1 MMKSRITSV
10 AACASLALAA
20 TLLAGCTTSG
30 STNNT
35 SGAGQTITVWSGQNQ
50 ADRVATT
57 QKIIAG
63 FTKQTGIKVKLV
75 AVDDSQLVQLTE
87 SAALS
92 GKLPDV
98 MGAVSLA
105 EVRQFETQKL
115 INTDAAAAIVKN
127 LGAKTFAASALSLEK
142 DGSTQLAVPDSAWA
156 QVLIYRKDLFAKA
169 GLQPPTTYAAIE
181 KAAKVLTKS
190 GQYGITLATDPAD
203 VFTEQSFESL
213 ALGNGCQLV
222 SSKGNVTVNSSACRQ
237 TWDLYGQL
245 AQKYSPQGTQT
256 VDTTRATYFAGQA
269 AMVSWSTYILGELGG
284 LQNDE
289 LPSCP
294 QCKSDPQWL
303 AKNSGIVT
311 AVQGP
316 DGKSASTYGQA
327 TGWVVTKSA
336 KAAASEK
343 FVEYMMSNGYL
354 KWLGM
359 SPEGEI
365 PTRTGTATDPTLYSD
380 GWKKLQTGVDTRAT
394 LSSIFDA
401 KTMSALE
408 SIPSTLNSWAIPQGQ
423 GALLG
428 SVETQLS
435 VPKVIG
441 SLGAGS
447 LTPSQAGQAAVTAVQ
462 QVQSKQK

>member
-1 MMKSRITSV
+1 
-10 AACASLALAA
+10 
-20 TLLAGCTTSG
+20 
-30 STNNT
+30 
-35 SGAGQTITVWSGQNQ
+35 
-50 ADRVATT
+50 
-57 QKIIAG
+57 
-63 FTKQTGIKVKLV
+63 
-75 AVDDSQLVQLTE
+75 
-87 SAALS
+87 
-92 GKLPDV
+92 
-98 MGAVSLA
+98 
-105 EVRQFETQKL
+105 
-115 INTDAAAAIVKN
+115 
-127 LGAKTFAASALSLEK
+127 
-142 DGSTQLAVPDSAWA
+142 
-156 QVLIYRKDLFAKA
+156 
-169 GLQPPTTYAAIE
+169 
-181 KAAKVLTKS
+181 
-190 GQYGITLATDPAD
+190 
-203 VFTEQSFESL
+203 
-213 ALGNGCQLV
+213 
-222 SSKGNVTVNSSACRQ
+222 
-237 TWDLYGQL
+237 
-245 AQKYSPQGTQT
+245 
-256 VDTTRATYFAGQA
+256 
-269 AMVSWSTYILGELGG
+269 MVSWSTYLLGELGG

-294 QCKSDPQWL
+294 QCKGDPQWL
-303 AKNSGIVT
+303 AKNSGVVT

-336 KAAASEK
+336 QAAASEK

-380 GWKKLQTGVDTRAT
+380 GWKKLETGVDTRAT

-462 QVQSKQK
+462 QVQSKQN

>member
-1 MMKSRITSV
+1 
-10 AACASLALAA
+10 
-20 TLLAGCTTSG
+20 
-30 STNNT
+30 
-35 SGAGQTITVWSGQNQ
+35 
-50 ADRVATT
+50 
-57 QKIIAG
+57 
-63 FTKQTGIKVKLV
+63 
-75 AVDDSQLVQLTE
+75 
-87 SAALS
+87 
-92 GKLPDV
+92 
-98 MGAVSLA
+98 
-105 EVRQFETQKL
+105 
-115 INTDAAAAIVKN
+115 VKN

-222 SSKGNVTVNSSACRQ
+222 SSKGNVTVNSSACKQ

-336 KAAASEK
+336 QAAASEK

-401 KTMSALE
+401 QTMSALE